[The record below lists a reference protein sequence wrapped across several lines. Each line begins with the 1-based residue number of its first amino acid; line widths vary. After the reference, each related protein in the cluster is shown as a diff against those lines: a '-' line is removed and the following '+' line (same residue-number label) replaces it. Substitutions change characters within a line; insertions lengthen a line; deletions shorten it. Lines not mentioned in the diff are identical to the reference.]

1 MKKQIFTAALALF
14 AFAAQAQSAEPSK
27 FGFVG
32 ALGVNSGGDTL
43 VSGNYTNGDSFS
55 IKAGNGVMASFGMTY
70 ALNPSVDLQA
80 TIGFESDA
88 TNASNGSIKF
98 ERMPIEALAFYNFT
112 DTYRLG
118 GGFRSATG
126 AKLTSSGVASGLNA
140 DLNAS
145 VGVVL
150 EGQYMLGSKNSAS
163 KFHPALYLR
172 YVSEKY
178 TTPSVNQNID
188 GSHVGI
194 GVAVYF

>member
-1 MKKQIFTAALALF
+1 MKRKVFAVALAVS
-14 AFAAQAQSAEPSK
+14 AIAAQAQVAEPSK

-32 ALGVNSGGDTL
+32 ALGINSGGDTL
-43 VSGNYTNGDSFS
+43 VKGQYTNGEPFS
-55 IKAGNGVMASFGMTY
+55 IKAGNGVLLSFGMTY
-70 ALNPSVDLQA
+70 ALNPSVDLQG
-80 TIGFESDA
+80 TVGIESDS

-98 ERMPIEALAFYNFT
+98 DRMPIEALAFYNFS
-112 DTYRLG
+112 DKYRLG

-126 AKLTSSGVASGLNA
+126 AKLSSSGVASGLNA
-140 DLNAS
+140 DLNAG

-163 KFHPALYLR
+163 RFHPALYLR

-178 TTPSVNQNID
+178 TSPQTNESINGNHL
-188 GSHVGI
+188 GL